1 MADVHLFAM
10 LSSSS
15 LPTHPA
21 PTGEDWLPLSVDG
34 RWWWDGSRW
43 RPTVESPWPAPARRQ
58 AVQPSAPANGRGPQA
73 SGVARDPGRPA
84 WRRRNVRPWL
94 KVVIAV
100 GRVISVPIIVLGRFV
115 LEVVARGV
123 VAAARVVGCVFSLGV
138 MVALLVWF
146 FTHT

>member
-1 MADVHLFAM
+1 MDIHLFVM
-10 LSSSS
+10 LSRNSF
-15 LPTHPA
+15 PTRPA

-43 RPTVESPWPAPARRQ
+43 RRTVESPWLS
-58 AVQPSAPANGRGPQA
+58 AVSREAGRPLAATNGRGRQA
-73 SGVARDPGRPA
+73 SSTASEPDRPA
-84 WRRRNVRPWL
+84 WRRRNVRPL
-94 KVVIAV
+94 LEVVIAV
-100 GRVISVPIIVLGRFV
+100 GRVISLPITVLGRFV

-123 VAAARVVGCVFSLGV
+123 IAAARVVGCVFSLGV

>member
-1 MADVHLFAM
+1 MDIHLFVM
-10 LSSSS
+10 LSRNSF
-15 LPTHPA
+15 PTTPA

-43 RPTVESPWPAPARRQ
+43 RRTVESPWPAPART
-58 AVQPSAPANGRGPQA
+58 AAAPNGGGPQA
-73 SGVARDPGRPA
+73 SGTAREASRPV
-84 WRRRNVRPWL
+84 WRRRSVRPWV

-100 GRVISVPIIVLGRFV
+100 GRVISLPIIVVGRFM

-123 VAAARVVGCVFSLGV
+123 IAAARVVGCVFSLGV